1 MEMALVGEVI
11 GQDSDGN
18 DLVTFAFAPA

>member
-1 MEMALVGEVI
+1 MALVGEVI
-11 GQDSDGN
+11 GQDADGN